1 MNEEERGT
9 RQTSRRPK
17 RPLVLGALMT
27 LMVAGCSTAAHH
39 QTSKTPQTSTH
50 HKSLPVPNVTG
61 VAPPTGTTAG
71 GTTVTITGN
80 GFLGATKVTFGEVA
94 ATSFMVVS
102 DAEII
107 AVSPAQLPSIQNI
120 HVTTAGGTSQPVV
133 AIDPFTYVNPAL
145 AVTGIAPSSATTA
158 GGTSVTVT
166 GTGFTGAT
174 EVAFGT
180 VPATKYTVVSDTEI
194 TAISPTQAAG
204 VQNIQVTG
212 AAGTTTPSSA
222 ADHFTYV
229 KPVSAITRIAPSSGM
244 TTGGTTVAVFGTGF
258 MGATKVVFGAV
269 PATKYTVVSGT
280 EITAISPAQGVG
292 TYNIVV
298 TVPGGTSTPV
308 AAVDRF
314 TYKRS
319 ALLRPG

>member
-1 MNEEERGT
+1 MI
-9 RQTSRRPK
+9 
-17 RPLVLGALMT
+17 
-27 LMVAGCSTAAHH
+27 AGCSTSTHH
-39 QTSKTPQTSTH
+39 QASKTPRTSKH
-50 HKSLPVPNVTG
+50 RESLPVPNVTG

-71 GTTVTITGN
+71 GTTVAITGN

-107 AVSPAQLPSIQNI
+107 AVSPPQAPSIQNI
-120 HVTTAGGTSQPVV
+120 HVTTAGGTSQPIV

-145 AVTGIAPSSATTA
+145 AVTGIAPSSGTTA
-158 GGTSVTVT
+158 GGTIVTVT

-174 EVAFGT
+174 QVAFGT

-194 TAISPTQAAG
+194 TAISPTQTAG

-212 AAGTTTPSSA
+212 AGGTTTSSSA

-229 KPVSAITRIAPSSGM
+229 KAVSAITRIAPSSGA
-244 TTGGTTVAVFGTGF
+244 TTGGTTVTIFGTGF
-258 MGATKVVFGAV
+258 TGAIKVVFGAV
-269 PATKYTVVSGT
+269 LATKYTVVSGT
-280 EITAISPAQGVG
+280 EITAISPTQGVG

-298 TVPGGTSTPV
+298 TIPGGTSTPV
-308 AAVDRF
+308 AAADRF
-314 TYKRS
+314 TYKKS
-319 ALLRPG
+319 ELLRPG